1 MEDLAPVVSIT
12 KKQYNSPNVSVGT
25 VKKSIA
31 AMASR

>member
-1 MEDLAPVVSIT
+1 MRRRSCAMT
-12 KKQYNSPNVSVGT
+12 KKQYSTPMVSVGT